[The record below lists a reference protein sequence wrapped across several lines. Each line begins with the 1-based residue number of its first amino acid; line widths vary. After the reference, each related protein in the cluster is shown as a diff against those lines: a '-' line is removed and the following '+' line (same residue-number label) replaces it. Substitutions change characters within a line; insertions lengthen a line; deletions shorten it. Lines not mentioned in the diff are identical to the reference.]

1 MTDFDTRLDAI
12 VEANYYSE
20 EWELQAAVRA
30 WVDRLAP
37 EEQAAFARAFLRRVS
52 ADPSMVNISLAGVLP
67 YPGVDEPLAA
77 ELARQPEPNQH
88 TRALIAALRSFPGS
102 DPAFRAVER
111 FVDSSQEMEALRA
124 LAAID
129 FPRTRPHLRQAL
141 QRDDLLEC
149 CLHLFADRRRAHGID
164 TLAADLRAIAGT
176 PPDWIAPQLDILL
189 HRIKT
194 EAAHPLSPEDRATLS
209 ALFGAP

>member
-12 VEANYYSE
+12 VECNYYSE

-30 WVDRLAP
+30 WIDHLDPV
-37 EEQAAFARAFLRRVS
+37 EQASFARAFLRRLT
-52 ADPSMVNISLAGVLP
+52 ADPSMVNISLASVLP

-88 TRALIAALRSFPGS
+88 TRALIAALRSCQGS
-102 DPAFRAVER
+102 DTAFRAVER

-129 FPRTRPHLRQAL
+129 FARTRPHFRQAL
-141 QRDDLLEC
+141 SRDDLLEC
-149 CLHLFADRRRAHGID
+149 CLHLFADRRREHGID
-164 TLAADLRAIAGT
+164 TLSADLRAIAGA
-176 PPDWIAPQLDILL
+176 PPDWIVPRLDLLL

-194 EAAHPLSPEDRATLS
+194 EAAHPLPPQDRATLS
-209 ALFGAP
+209 ALFGVR